1 MRSRDRSSSYAKNT
15 LAPSSKLTSSSYAG
29 RTRCVRGT
37 IDIPEDLAL
46 HNSDLVGRVL
56 DVLVRQ
62 WGLSAVEVRIRA
74 DDGEEPGEIN
84 LNSLRCLE
92 VAGHS
97 FPLALVDC

>member
-1 MRSRDRSSSYAKNT
+1 MDRSGSYAENT
-15 LAPSSKLTSSSYAG
+15 LAPSSKLSSGSYAG

-46 HNSDLVGRVL
+46 HNRDLVDRVL

-62 WGLSAVEVRIRA
+62 WGLSAVEVRILA
-74 DDGEEPGEIN
+74 DDEAPGETDP
-84 LNSLRCLE
+84 NSRRRLE

-97 FPLALVDC
+97 LPLALADC

>member
-1 MRSRDRSSSYAKNT
+1 MRPMDRSGFYAKNT
-15 LAPSSKLTSSSYAG
+15 LAPSSKLTSGSYAG
-29 RTRCVRGT
+29 RTRRVRGT

-84 LNSLRCLE
+84 PNSRRRLE